1 MKFKF
6 QKLLSDKQVFRAKW
20 QLSVG
25 LLIGIMIV
33 ARDYF
38 VEAEEGKLM
47 WNDETWLNKEE
58 VEYPRGKIVYY
69 SKNEVVCTR

>member
-6 QKLLSDKQVFRAKW
+6 QKLLSDKQIFRAKW